1 MSVEKKYY
9 SNIEDKC
16 SPSTCSCTDM
26 PSAGDVEKT
35 ATVSRRSF
43 LKTTGFSFGA
53 LLVACS
59 KAPIKKAI
67 PFLIQ
72 PEEILPGKAIWY
84 ASTSNACAAQ
94 CSVHVKNRDGR
105 PIKLEGNPKHPLNQG
120 GLCSQC
126 QASLLELYDSNR
138 ILHPTIDG
146 KKVNWD
152 AFDSEILQKL
162 KKVKSSGKEIAILS
176 NSITSPSTKYQ
187 IQQFKKKYGNV
198 KHYEIDE
205 YSYSAILD
213 AQEQNYG
220 KRFLPQYH
228 FDKADVVVSI
238 DADFLGSWISPVQ
251 FTKDFKKNRNLD
263 RKQISTLIH
272 VESTLSITGSK
283 ADKRI
288 VLSPSGIIQ
297 FVKDLDAYIQGE
309 NPHNSVVKEVAN
321 QLIRNKGKSLIV
333 CGVNDRKVQLLVNRI
348 NHKLRNI
355 NKTINHKNP
364 SLQFAGSDSSLDEFL
379 NKLKIGKIGAV
390 FCNEINPVYSFP
402 VGNQISQ
409 ALKTVELTV
418 SFSNSVDET
427 SKACIFAAPAP
438 HSLES
443 WNDSELVS
451 GLLSMTQPVL
461 HPLGKTRS
469 FRKSLSVW
477 QHKVKSERDLVR
489 DYWKSQFKSRVN
501 TSLTYTKFWNTL
513 VHDGFFLIKPKSLKL
528 KPFTDSRPSIKLKH
542 DTLQYSLYQ
551 TSHLS
556 MGKHAQNPWL
566 QELPNPITKVSWDNY
581 ISISEKF
588 ANKKALVRG
597 DVVEVK
603 TEGHSLKL
611 PVFIQPGQHENT
623 LSIALGYGRLGTE
636 RFHGIGPNWI
646 EKKPTVGRGETVGKN
661 ASTFIHLNET
671 LQYFGEIKSMT
682 KVNEKWDLALTQT
695 YNSLENPKN
704 TSPAIMPVRPFIQ
717 ETDFKSYKKDATS
730 GSHHGHPVTTMWDDD
745 HKYEGHHW
753 GMAIDISACTGCSSC
768 VIGCQV
774 ENNVPVVG
782 KDEVLR
788 KRDMAWLRIDR
799 YYSGDG
805 EDVDVAFQAM
815 MCQHCDNAP
824 CEPVCP
830 VLATVHSTEGLNQ
843 QVYNRCVG
851 TRFCA
856 NNCPYKVRRFN
867 WFDYT
872 KEDIM
877 ENMVLNPDVTV
888 RSRGVMEKCSMC
900 IQRIQ
905 EVKIEARK
913 NGNPVA
919 DGEIKMACEQ
929 SCPADAIVFGDIND
943 PESNISKLINSG
955 RHYRVLEE
963 LNVQPTVG
971 YLTQVRNRDGKSKN
985 KGHHHG

>member
-1 MSVEKKYY
+1 MSKEKKYY

-16 SPSTCSCTDM
+16 SPETCGCTDL
-26 PSAGDVEKT
+26 PTIKDVEKT
-35 ATVSRRSF
+35 STVSRRSF

-53 LLVACS
+53 LFVACS
-59 KAPIKKAI
+59 KAPVKKAI

-72 PEEILPGKAIWY
+72 PEEILPGKSIWY
-84 ASTSNACAAQ
+84 ASTSNACAAH
-94 CSVHVKNRDGR
+94 CAVHVKNRDGR
-105 PIKLEGNPKHPLNQG
+105 PIKLEGNPNHPLNQG

-126 QASLLELYDSNR
+126 QASLLELYDSKR
-138 ILHPTIDG
+138 ILNPTIKG
-146 KKVNWD
+146 KKVRWD
-152 AFDSEILQKL
+152 TFDNKILKKL
-162 KKVKSSGKEIAILS
+162 KEVKKSGDEIAILS
-176 NSITSPSTKYQ
+176 NTITSPSTKYE
-187 IQQFKKKYGNV
+187 ISLFKKKYGNV
-198 KHYEIDE
+198 LHYEIDE
-205 YSYSAILD
+205 YSYDSILD
-213 AQEQNYG
+213 AHEQNYG

-228 FDKADVVVSI
+228 FDKADLVLSI
-238 DADFLGSWISPVQ
+238 DADFLGSWISPIQ
-251 FTKDFKKNRNLD
+251 FTKDFQKNRNVD
-263 RKQISTLIH
+263 KKSISKLIH
-272 VESTLSITGSK
+272 IESTLTITGAK

-288 VLSPSGIIQ
+288 VLSPSKIVQ
-297 FVKDLDAYIQGE
+297 FVKDLDGYIQGE
-309 NPHNSVVKEVAN
+309 NPQNSEVKALAN
-321 QLIRNKGKSLIV
+321 QLLHHKGTSLVV
-333 CGVNDRKVQLLVNRI
+333 CGVNDKNVQLLINRI
-348 NHKLRNI
+348 NHKLGNI
-355 NKTINHKNP
+355 NKTISHKNP
-364 SLQFAGSDSSLDEFL
+364 SFQFAGSDSSLHDFL
-379 NKLKIGKIGAV
+379 NKLKNGKIGAV
-390 FCNEINPVYSFP
+390 ICDDINPIYSLP
-402 VGNQISQ
+402 VGNQIAQ
-409 ALKTVELTV
+409 ALKTVDLTV
-418 SFSNSVDET
+418 SFSNTGDET
-427 SKACIFAAPAP
+427 SKVCEFVAPVS
-438 HSLES
+438 HNLES
-443 WNDSELVS
+443 WSDSVLVS

-461 HPLGKTRS
+461 QPLGNTRS

-477 QHKVKSERDLVR
+477 QHKQIDERDLVR
-489 DYWKSQFKSRVN
+489 NYWKSQFKSRVR
-501 TSLTYTKFWNTL
+501 TSLTFTKFWNTL
-513 VHDGFFLIKPKSLKL
+513 VHDGFSFIKPNSLKL
-528 KPFTDSRPSIKLKH
+528 KPFTDRRPRLKLKH
-542 DTLQYSLYQ
+542 DEFQYSLYQ
-551 TSHLS
+551 SSHLA

-581 ISISEKF
+581 ISISEKL
-588 ANKKALVRG
+588 ANKKGLVRG
-597 DVVEVK
+597 DVVEIK
-603 TEGHSLKL
+603 NDNHSIKL

-636 RFHGIGPNWI
+636 RFYGIGPDWL
-646 EKKPTVGRGETVGKN
+646 EKKPTVGKGQTVGES
-661 ASTFIHLNET
+661 ASNFIQFDES
-671 LQYFGEIKSMT
+671 LQYSGSIKSI
-682 KVNEKWDLALTQT
+682 KKLNEKWDLALTQT
-695 YNSLENPKN
+695 YNSLENPQN
-704 TSPAIMPVRPFIQ
+704 TAPAIMPVRPFIQ
-717 ETDFKSYKKDATS
+717 ETDFKSYKKDPTS
-730 GSHHGHPVTTMWDDD
+730 GSHHGHPVTTMWSDD

-788 KRDMAWLRIDR
+788 KRDMAWLRLDR
-799 YYSGDG
+799 YYSGHG
-805 EDVDVAFQAM
+805 ENVDVAFQAM

-913 NGNPVA
+913 NGRPIA

-929 SCPADAIVFGDIND
+929 SCPADAIVFGDLND
-943 PESNISKLINSG
+943 PESKISKLINSG
-955 RHYRVLEE
+955 RHYKVLEE

-971 YLTQVRNRDGKSKN
+971 YLTQVRNRGSKPNKKGK
-985 KGHHHG
+985 HHG